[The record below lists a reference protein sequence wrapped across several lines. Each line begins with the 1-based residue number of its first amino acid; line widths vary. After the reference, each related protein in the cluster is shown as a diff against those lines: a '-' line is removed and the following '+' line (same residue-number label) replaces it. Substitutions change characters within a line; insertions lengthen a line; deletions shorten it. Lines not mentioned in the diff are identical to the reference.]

1 MSTTSI
7 HSLGSRSLPMKW
19 KVTKARMPVVQAV
32 FCKTKSCGDGT
43 VEERGEPNHG
53 FAMATQ
59 TAPEDLT
66 GHMLIAMPGMGDPRF
81 AGSVIFLCAHSPE
94 GAMGLI
100 VNKAIPEVN
109 FPEML
114 RQLGVAGNPAEDV
127 PVGFGGPVETGR
139 GFVLHSTD
147 YLGRPDPG
155 DGKDGTLRVD
165 RHFSMTATLDI
176 LEDIA
181 CGRGP
186 RQAFMA
192 LGYAGWG
199 PQQLEAEIG
208 LNGWLTCPA
217 DPDLVF
223 QSHMRKKWEAAL
235 ATLGIDPLSL
245 SADAGRA

>member
-1 MSTTSI
+1 MKSHEGETAY
-7 HSLGSRSLPMKW
+7 LPDLRA
-19 KVTKARMPVVQAV
+19 VPRKA
-32 FCKTKSCGDGT
+32 CGCGDGT
-43 VEERGEPNHG
+43 VEQSQQAQHCL
-53 FAMATQ
+53 AMTTQ

-81 AGSVIFLCAHSPE
+81 AGSVIFLCAHSPN

-100 VNKAIPEVN
+100 INKAIPDVN
-109 FPEML
+109 FSEML
-114 RQLGVAGNPAEDV
+114 RQLGVAGNPAEEV

-139 GFVLHSTD
+139 GFVLHSAD

-155 DGKDGTLRVD
+155 DGKEGTLRVD
-165 RHFSMTATLDI
+165 RSFSMTATIDI

-217 DPDLVF
+217 EPELVF
-223 QSHMRKKWEAAL
+223 ERPLRGKWEAAL
-235 ATLGIDPLSL
+235 ASLGVDPLSL